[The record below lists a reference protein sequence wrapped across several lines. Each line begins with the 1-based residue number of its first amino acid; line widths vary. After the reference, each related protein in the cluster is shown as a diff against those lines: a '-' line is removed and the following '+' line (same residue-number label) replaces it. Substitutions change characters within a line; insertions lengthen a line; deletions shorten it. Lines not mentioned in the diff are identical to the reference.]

1 MKLDGIINASI
12 DYLMSLFRRL
22 LKPYI
27 KSEEKAP
34 QADKSDTSRY
44 YPEEKMPIDEKF
56 TFNFKNN
63 GGKFIY
69 CVNWDEVMEAFDNI
83 MAENDWYEQ
92 DVLCTDQNLI
102 SKFNGFNLNFI
113 NNKKASFFLSTC
125 ESLVANNGSILL
137 SSNQLKEKRLGELP
151 KDFVVFATTS
161 QIIENISEGLRI
173 IKYQSPS
180 SIPSNITSIQD
191 FEPQKEKDFMSSES
205 STKNLYLLL
214 LEDL

>member
-1 MKLDGIINASI
+1 MNLYGIINASI

-56 TFNFKNN
+56 TCNFKKN

-69 CVNWDEVMEAFDNI
+69 CTDWEDVMEAFDNI
-83 MAENDWYEQ
+83 MLENDWYEQ
-92 DVLCTDQNLI
+92 DVLCTDNKLI

-113 NNKKASFFLSTC
+113 SHKNARFFLSTC

-137 SSNQLKEKRLGELP
+137 SSNQLKEKKLGELP
-151 KDFVVFATTS
+151 LDFVVFATTS
-161 QIIENISEGLRI
+161 QIIENLSEGLRI
-173 IKYQSPS
+173 IKYQSS
-180 SIPSNITSIQD
+180 DYIPTNITSIQN
-191 FEPQKEKDFMSSES
+191 FETQKEKDFMSSES
-205 STKNLYLLL
+205 SAKNLYLLL